1 MRGMWRTM
9 VVLVIENSPLKLR
22 GELTKWLM
30 EVKPGTFAGK
40 VSALVRQKLWERVC
54 GTSGVVGAVML
65 YSMNNEQGF
74 AMEMH
79 GEPYRKVKTIN
90 GLQFIAIEGDDDE
103 DGSGAFAG
111 EVVGEERSV

>member
-1 MRGMWRTM
+1 M
-9 VVLVIENSPLKLR
+9 VFVIDNAPLKLR

-30 EVKPGTFAGK
+30 EIKPGTFAGK

-54 GTSGVVGAVML
+54 AASGVAGAVML

-79 GEPYRKVKTIN
+79 GEPYRKVKTVN
-90 GLQFIAIEGDDDE
+90 GLQFIVIEGGDSE
-103 DGSGAFAG
+103 DGSDASAG
-111 EVVGEERSV
+111 EALGEERAV

>member
-1 MRGMWRTM
+1 MM
-9 VVLVIENSPLKLR
+9 VLTIDHSPLKLR

-54 GTSGVVGAVML
+54 ETSGVAGAVMI

-79 GEPYRKVKTIN
+79 GEPYRKVKTVN
-90 GLQFIAIEGDDDE
+90 GLQFIAIEGSDSE
-103 DGSGAFAG
+103 DGSDAFAG
-111 EVVGEERSV
+111 EAVGEK